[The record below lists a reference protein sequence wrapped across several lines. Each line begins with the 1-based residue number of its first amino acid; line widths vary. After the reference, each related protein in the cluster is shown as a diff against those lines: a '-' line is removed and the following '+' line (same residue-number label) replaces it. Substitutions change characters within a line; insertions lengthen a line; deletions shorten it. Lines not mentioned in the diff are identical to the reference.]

1 LKKRPVLDSNN
12 SPLRIDSVETPGG
25 GRIGMTLCP
34 GKKILHGSTG
44 DWDRDLD
51 LDIRAIAKWGAAAVV
66 TLMEHHEFSHLRV
79 PGLGEAVEAAG
90 MQWHHLPIE
99 DVSVPDDLFETLWI
113 YSGHR
118 LRTRLDSGDNVLIHC
133 RGGLGRS
140 GMIAARLLVELGEKA
155 DDAIR
160 RVRMARPGAIETAA
174 QEKYVRA
181 VKRPRVEAMLTDR
194 ILGCLLGG
202 AAGDAMGYAVEFNSW
217 TEIEECFGANGI
229 CEPVVNHGEINVSDD
244 TQMTLFTLEGLLR
257 AKTQI
262 AARDFDGV
270 VANIR
275 RAYLDWLNTQ
285 EGGRSRHRLSG
296 KIAADSRLRRAMA
309 PGLTCLSALRAG
321 GKGTIERPFND
332 SKGCGGVMRV
342 APIGMLA
349 SSPEDAAELA
359 ARAAALTHGHPSG
372 YWSAGAMAAIVRMAL
387 DGAGLDDAARKA
399 SAIVAGRKGA
409 DETVKMIDA
418 ALKAASVARSDH
430 REAIASLGN
439 GGWCGED
446 ALAIGLYSAL
456 SGKSFPQVLSIATNH
471 DGDSDS
477 TASIAGQ
484 LYGAAKG
491 LADLPNQ
498 WIRRLDVLEILLG
511 LVKASLA

>member
-1 LKKRPVLDSNN
+1 LKRKQVLDSIN
-12 SPLRIDSVETPGG
+12 SPLRIDSLQTPGG
-25 GRIGMTLCP
+25 GRIGMTICP
-34 GKKILHGSTG
+34 GKKILHGHTG
-44 DWDRDLD
+44 AWDRDLD
-51 LDIRAIAKWGAAAVV
+51 LDIRAISQWRADAVV
-66 TLMEHHEFSHLRV
+66 TLMEHHEFTHLRV

-90 MQWHHLPIE
+90 LQWHHLPIR
-99 DVSVPDDLFETLWI
+99 DVSVPNGLFETLWI

-118 LRTRLDSGDNVLIHC
+118 LRTMLASGATVLVHC

-140 GMIAARLLVELGEKA
+140 GMIAARLLVEMGAKA
-155 DDAIR
+155 DDAIQ
-160 RVRMARPGAIETAA
+160 RVRMTRPGAIETAA

-181 VKRPRVEAMLTDR
+181 VKRSEVQPILMDP

-202 AAGDAMGYAVEFNSW
+202 AAGDALGYAVEFDSW
-217 TEIEECFGANGI
+217 DAIRDRFGDAGI
-229 CEPVVNHGEINVSDD
+229 AEPVSNHGEINVSDD

-257 AKTQI
+257 SKTEL

-275 RAYLDWLNTQ
+275 QAYLDWLNTQ
-285 EGGRSRHRLSG
+285 EGGRSRHGLFG
-296 KIAADSRLRRAMA
+296 QIAADPRLRRAMA

-321 GKGTIERPFND
+321 GHGTVERPLND

-342 APIGMLA
+342 APIGLMA

-372 YWSAGAMAAIVRMAL
+372 YWSAAAMAAMIRMAL
-387 DGAGLDDAARKA
+387 DGAGLDDSARKA
-399 SAIVAGRKGA
+399 SAIISRRDGA
-409 DETVKMIDA
+409 HETVAMIDA
-418 ALKAASVARSDH
+418 ALKAASAARSDH
-430 REAIASLGN
+430 RQAIASLGD
-439 GGWCGED
+439 GGWCGDD

-456 SGKSFPQVLSIATNH
+456 RGKSFPQVLSIAANH

-484 LYGAAKG
+484 LYGASKG

-511 LVKASLA
+511 LVRASLA